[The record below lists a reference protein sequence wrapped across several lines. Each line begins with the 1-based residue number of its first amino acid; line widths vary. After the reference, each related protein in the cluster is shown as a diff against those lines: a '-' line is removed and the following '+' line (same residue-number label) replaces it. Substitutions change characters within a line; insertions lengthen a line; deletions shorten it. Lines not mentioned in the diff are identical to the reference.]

1 MNHAKEADDNL
12 DFVTVQWSSGSPGLK
27 VSCRLTF
34 KNHTRNFISLLLW
47 IIHLLRSDPVRSGP
61 VRFGRRSPGV
71 ALPELLP
78 GISCAPLPA
87 RVEIPGTI
95 RGCFFIPF

>member
-61 VRFGRRSPGV
+61 LRPTQPRCGAAGAFARYIVRPAPCPG
-71 ALPELLP
+71 
-78 GISCAPLPA
+78 
-87 RVEIPGTI
+87 
-95 RGCFFIPF
+95 